1 LTHKLRLGLTTS
13 PKPVYEDST
22 LLACPVSRSQ
32 PNRLFIPTAGV
43 LVALTLSLSCQSK
56 LNKPGPEA
64 RSSREST
71 DPQTLDLIAKVKD
84 VPASSLERGL
94 PAVRFEDWVRD
105 NAGSDWTIT
114 WSFTQ
119 GPKNES
125 NHALDFP
132 DSVDVRGDTKDGRYF
147 RLSIGT
153 ATNANQV
160 LVFWLNGAAN
170 VQHGWVGLQHLS
182 QLPRSLHRA
191 SQSSHTSAG

>member
-1 LTHKLRLGLTTS
+1 M
-13 PKPVYEDST
+13 
-22 LLACPVSRSQ
+22 SRSQ

-71 DPQTLDLIAKVKD
+71 DPKTLDPIARVKD
-84 VPASSLERGL
+84 VPASSLEKGL

-105 NAGSDWTIT
+105 SAGPDWTIT
-114 WSFTQ
+114 WSSTP

-153 ATNANQV
+153 TTNANQV
-160 LVFWLNGAAN
+160 FVFWLNGAAN

>member
-1 LTHKLRLGLTTS
+1 VRYRHLDD
-13 PKPVYEDST
+13 E

-32 PNRLFIPTAGV
+32 PNRLFIPAAGV

-71 DPQTLDLIAKVKD
+71 DPQTRDLIARVKD

-105 NAGSDWTIT
+105 SAGPDWTIT

-160 LVFWLNGAAN
+160 FVFWLNGAAN

-191 SQSSHTSAG
+191 SQSSHTSGG

>member
-1 LTHKLRLGLTTS
+1 
-13 PKPVYEDST
+13 
-22 LLACPVSRSQ
+22 VSRSQ
-32 PNRLFIPTAGV
+32 SNPLFIPTAGV

-56 LNKPGPEA
+56 LNKPGLET

-71 DPQTLDLIAKVKD
+71 ASQTLDLIAKVKD
-84 VPASSLERGL
+84 VPASNLERGL

-105 NAGSDWTIT
+105 NAGPDWTIT

-153 ATNANQV
+153 TTNANQV
-160 LVFWLNGAAN
+160 LVFWLNGAVN
-170 VQHGWVGLQHLS
+170 VQRGWVGLQHLS

-191 SQSSHTSAG
+191 SQSPPAAHADRNKYPDVFA

>member
-1 LTHKLRLGLTTS
+1 M
-13 PKPVYEDST
+13 
-22 LLACPVSRSQ
+22 SRSQ
-32 PNRLFIPTAGV
+32 PNRLFIPAAGV
-43 LVALTLSLSCQSK
+43 LVGLTLSLSCQSK
-56 LNKPGPEA
+56 LNKPGAEA

-71 DPQTLDLIAKVKD
+71 DLQTLDLIAKVKN

-105 NAGSDWTIT
+105 NAGPDWTIT

-119 GPKNES
+119 GPKNDS

-153 ATNANQV
+153 TTNANQI
-160 LVFWLNGAAN
+160 LVFWLNGAVN

-191 SQSSHTSAG
+191 SRSSPAVRAC

>member
-1 LTHKLRLGLTTS
+1 
-13 PKPVYEDST
+13 
-22 LLACPVSRSQ
+22 VSRSQ
-32 PNRLFIPTAGV
+32 PNRLFTPTASV

-64 RSSREST
+64 SSSREST
-71 DPQTLDLIAKVKD
+71 DPQTLDLIAWVKD
-84 VPASSLERGL
+84 VPASNLERGL
-94 PAVRFEDWVRD
+94 PSVRFEDWVRD
-105 NAGSDWTIT
+105 NAGPEWTIT

-153 ATNANQV
+153 TKNANQV
-160 LVFWLNGAAN
+160 LVFWLNGAVNAH
-170 VQHGWVGLQHLS
+170 HGWVGLQHLG
-182 QLPRSLHRA
+182 QFPRSLHRA
-191 SQSSHTSAG
+191 SQSSHASAG

>member
-1 LTHKLRLGLTTS
+1 M
-13 PKPVYEDST
+13 
-22 LLACPVSRSQ
+22 SRSH
-32 PNRLFIPTAGV
+32 PNRLFILAAGV
-43 LVALTLSLSCQSK
+43 LVGLTLSLSCQSK
-56 LNKPGPEA
+56 LNKPGAEA

-71 DPQTLDLIAKVKD
+71 DPQTLDLIAKVKN

-105 NAGSDWTIT
+105 NAGPDWTIT

-119 GPKNES
+119 GPKNDS

-153 ATNANQV
+153 TTNANQV

-170 VQHGWVGLQHLS
+170 VHHGWVGLQHLS

-191 SQSSHTSAG
+191 SRSSPAVRAC